1 MPDTRTGGDRN
12 RSDEPSDQHETDE
25 RGGGSYDREPES
37 PVTRWLANTAI
48 RWGLVFVGVLLL
60 LFALGQAF
68 DTPFL
73 AWVVDAATSETGR
86 WLIVALVALAL
97 IAFATDAPW
106 NSRS

>member
-12 RSDEPSDQHETDE
+12 RNDEPSDQYGTDE
-25 RGGGSYDREPES
+25 RGGSADGTTES

-86 WLIVALVALAL
+86 WIIVALVALAL

-106 NSRS
+106 NRRS